1 MPSQVDTYIGGL
13 NSLLR
18 DLGQLDKMATKEL
31 RTASRVIADRH
42 MVPAYRK
49 AALQVPT
56 WGDYLAK
63 SVRSRNDRLP
73 SVKIGYQKKVLSGGA
88 SSNMLRYPTDTGIP
102 RGARD
107 LTGVNPFQKT
117 NWIGKAKTYTKP
129 ALTEWGQAVDR
140 VVRKWNVT

>member
-1 MPSQVDTYIGGL
+1 MPSQTDTYIGGL

-18 DLGQLDKMATKEL
+18 DLGKLDKMATKEL
-31 RTASRVIADRH
+31 RGASRKIADRH

-56 WGDYLAK
+56 WGGYLAE

-73 SVKIGYQKKVLSGGA
+73 SVKIGYQKKVVSGGA
-88 SSNMLRYPTDTGIP
+88 STNMLRYPTSTGL
-102 RGARD
+102 GGSWA
-107 LTGVNPFQKT
+107 LTGVNPFEKT

-129 ALTEWGQAVDR
+129 ALKEWGQAVDR
-140 VVRKWNVT
+140 VVRKWNV